1 MARHSHISWL
11 SPLGLVLIGGINYG
25 YAIMNAELLS
35 NRTILFT
42 IDRTH
47 IESCGIGLLE
57 TVVVTGGYLPFGRG
71 STVVVYNTSGMV
83 EQLPDLRTPR
93 KEHACGYYVDSNNQV
108 VSCGQATY
116 LLCQKWK
123 IRHIFQVYLVTG
135 GLMPYAPNPLYS
147 IETDSTELLVQGAAQ
162 WTLAAALPTPRY
174 GLAGATINNNIVV
187 TGGDID
193 CFCMS
198 VITSYRVF
206 LAARAAQ

>member
-1 MARHSHISWL
+1 M
-11 SPLGLVLIGGINYG
+11 
-25 YAIMNAELLS
+25 
-35 NRTILFT
+35 
-42 IDRTH
+42 
-47 IESCGIGLLE
+47 
-57 TVVVTGGYLPFGRG
+57 
-71 STVVVYNTSGMV
+71 
-83 EQLPDLRTPR
+83 
-93 KEHACGYYVDSNNQV
+93 

-116 LLCQKWK
+116 ILCQKWE

-135 GLMPYAPNPLYS
+135 GLVPYAPNPQYS